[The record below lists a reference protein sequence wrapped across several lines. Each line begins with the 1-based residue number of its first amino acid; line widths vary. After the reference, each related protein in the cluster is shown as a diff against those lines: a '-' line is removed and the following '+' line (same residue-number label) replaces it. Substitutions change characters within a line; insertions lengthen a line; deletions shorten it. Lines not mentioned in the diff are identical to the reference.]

1 MDNYYGGYSSV
12 AIIRIHK
19 CIDISLS
26 SLDQQLQV
34 YNMLL
39 QGKSDVYLAVN
50 IGGGGWRGGVKS
62 SPEDSTLAFFFRGL

>member
-1 MDNYYGGYSSV
+1 MDNYYGGYSS
-12 AIIRIHK
+12 IRIHK
-19 CIDISLS
+19 CIDILLS

-39 QGKSDVYLAVN
+39 QGISDVYLAVN